1 MKQTFKILIQPQ
13 ALSLL
18 DRVRG
23 LFAERGITAYLV
35 GGFVRDMRLGR
46 DTADID
52 IAVSGNAL
60 EIAPE
65 VATALDGKYV
75 LLDETN
81 RTGRVILPRR
91 KAGSS
96 EEQWV
101 LDFSSLKGNIEQD
114 LWLRDFTIDALAIDL
129 KETTTGP
136 KAISP
141 PVIDP
146 GGGLAD
152 LERRVIRATSPQ
164 AFKADPARLIRAVR
178 LAAELDFTIEP
189 ATESRI
195 RYDCQLL
202 SSVAGERV
210 REELL
215 RILAAPRTERFLSY
229 LDELGLL
236 ATMIPELIPSKGV
249 IQPKEHNWNVFE
261 HSLKTVA
268 AVEFLLRQ
276 GDWKYAPAARD
287 AVPWSPELGQ
297 HFDREVSRPSSS
309 RSLMKLAALL
319 HDIAKPQTKAI
330 DAGGRMRFLGHPQ
343 EGADTAA
350 ATLERLRFS
359 GKEIKLVTTMIRHH
373 LRPVQMSP
381 EGIPTHRAI
390 YRYFRDCEDAGIDIL
405 FLSLADHLATRGPH
419 LDPAAW
425 QAHAEMVAYVLDR
438 HFEEPALVAPPRLVN
453 GHDLI
458 AIFNLSPGP
467 GIGSLL
473 EATRE
478 AQAAGEINNREEALA
493 YVREHLLAKA
503 I

>member
-1 MKQTFKILIQPQ
+1 MTKDSKILIQPQ

-23 LFAERGITAYLV
+23 LLAEQGITAYLV

-46 DTADID
+46 NTADID

-60 EIAPE
+60 EIASE
-65 VATALDGKYV
+65 IADALDGKYV
-75 LLDETN
+75 PLDELN
-81 RTGRVILPRR
+81 RIGRVILPRQ

-96 EEQWV
+96 GEQWV
-101 LDFSSLKGNIEQD
+101 LDFSSIRGSIEQD
-114 LWLRDFTIDALAIDL
+114 LGLRDFTIDALAIDL
-129 KETTTGP
+129 KDITGP
-136 KAISP
+136 TAVSP
-141 PVIDP
+141 PIIDP

-152 LERRVIRATSPQ
+152 LERRVIRTTNPG

-189 ATESRI
+189 ATESQI
-195 RYDCQLL
+195 RHDCRLL
-202 SSVAGERV
+202 AGVAGERV

-215 RILAAPRTERFLSY
+215 RILAAPSTERFLSY

-236 ATMIPELIPSKGV
+236 TTMIGELAQEKGV
-249 IQPKEHNWNVFE
+249 TQPSEHNWNVFE

-268 AVEFLLRQ
+268 AAAFLLRQ
-276 GDWKYAPAARD
+276 GDWEYAPPATLD
-287 AVPWSPELGQ
+287 AVPWSPELGR
-297 HFDREVSRPSSS
+297 HFDQEISYLSSR

-350 ATLERLRFS
+350 DILQRLRFS
-359 GKEIKLVTTMIRHH
+359 GKEIKLVTTMIRQH

-419 LDPAAW
+419 LDPEAW
-425 QAHAEMVAYVLDR
+425 QAHGEMVAYVLDR
-438 HFEEPALVAPPRLVN
+438 RREEPALVAPPRLLN

-458 AIFNLSPGP
+458 TIFGLSPGP

-478 AQAAGEINNREEALA
+478 AQAAGEINSREEALA
-493 YVREHLLAKA
+493 YVRENLLTKA